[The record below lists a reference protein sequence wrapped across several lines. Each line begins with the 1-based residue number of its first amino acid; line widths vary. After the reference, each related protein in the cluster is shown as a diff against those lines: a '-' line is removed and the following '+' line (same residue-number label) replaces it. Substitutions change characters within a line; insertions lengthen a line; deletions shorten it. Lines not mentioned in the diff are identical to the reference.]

1 MGIKIRARFSKFVF
15 SPLVNKHTQQDVLS
29 TSLSRAAALHT
40 WWMFEN
46 CLKITRS
53 PKTCKTTSNV
63 NSEGPLHKVRRVEQL
78 YRLRLQHNHRAKT
91 SKRLKKTEEEDEAEE
106 TIA

>member
-1 MGIKIRARFSKFVF
+1 MGINIRARFSKFVF

-91 SKRLKKTEEEDEAEE
+91 RKRLKKTEEEDEAEE